1 MTLLQKAGGNM
12 SYKVI
17 IEEEKD
23 GRYSALCPGL
33 PGCYSYGHTREE
45 ALKNIKEA
53 IGGYLEVAEELI
65 KEKLQN
71 KKAVLNLCL
80 SVFICG

>member
-1 MTLLQKAGGNM
+1 M

-33 PGCYSYGHTREE
+33 PGCYSWGHTKEE
-45 ALKNIKEA
+45 ALENIKEA
-53 IGGYLEVAEELI
+53 IVGYLEVAEELI
-65 KEKLQN
+65 KERVKN
-71 KKAVLNLCL
+71 KKAVLAEIT
-80 SVFICG
+80 V